1 MEITAIKIYFHF
13 QQALGNQE
21 GFVKKNDSGYLIH
34 SGIGSTTWRC
44 IKMSDGDVALVAKT
58 VDNAINSG
66 GNAKLL
72 VY

>member
-1 MEITAIKIYFHF
+1 MCKR
-13 QQALGNQE
+13 
-21 GFVKKNDSGYLIH
+21 NDSGYLIH
-34 SGIGSTTWRC
+34 SGIGSTTWGC